1 VHFRRYTSLS
11 NDYRSSGG
19 WLFDTDESIDELP
32 LKTVVAKMPI
42 IHIVLFEFKP
52 TIDREQIAEVR
63 VQPHDLKHPKSLTM
77 V

>member
-19 WLFDTDESIDELP
+19 WLFDTDEDIEEP
-32 LKTVVAKMPI
+32 FPGTIVAKMPI

-52 TIDREQIAEVR
+52 TIGHEQIAEVR
-63 VQPHDLKHPKSLTM
+63 HLSRNIRRQE
-77 V
+77 